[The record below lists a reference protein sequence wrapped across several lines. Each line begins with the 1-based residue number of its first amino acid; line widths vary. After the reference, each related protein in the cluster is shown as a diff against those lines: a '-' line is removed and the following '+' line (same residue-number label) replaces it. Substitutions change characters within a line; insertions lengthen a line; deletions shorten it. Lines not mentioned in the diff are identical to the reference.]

1 MWINAIE
8 RVNPTQPNLTLLNS
22 NEHLN
27 WIQLLI
33 ISELFWIEWTLLS
46 GEVKMILK
54 ACLQMNSAPRYEQTA
69 LINALLVD

>member
-33 ISELFWIEWTLLS
+33 IGELFWIEWTLLS

-54 ACLQMNSAPRYEQTA
+54 ACLQMSSAPRYEQTA